1 MSTNA
6 AVSAISHPEGWHAIQ
21 WRHHH
26 RQVRKLQVRIA
37 KATSGKQWRRV
48 KSLQRMLVH
57 SFSAKA
63 LAVKRVT
70 ENPGRR
76 TPGIDRQT
84 WSTPESKWK
93 AIFQLS
99 RTGYKP
105 LPLRRIYIPKSNG
118 KSRPLG
124 IPAMRDRAMQALWL
138 LALDPVAES
147 TSDRNSYG
155 FRPLR
160 STADATGQIF
170 ICLGNRNTAEWVLE
184 GDIKGCFDN
193 ISHDWLLENIPMDRQ
208 ILRKWLKAGFMDKGI
223 IYATDSGTPQ
233 GSPISPVLSNMCLDG
248 LEQKLAEQFGQ
259 KNTAPARR
267 HKVNYVRFA
276 DDFICTGSSR
286 ELLEEKVKPIII
298 QFMAERG
305 LTLSEEKTIIT
316 HIDNGFDFLGRHIRK
331 YNGKLLIK
339 PSKKNLKNHL
349 DKVRTIIEKNQTVT
363 AAQLIIMLNPVI
375 RGWANYHRNIVAK
388 RAFNYVDNQIWRK
401 IWQWCKRR
409 HQNKGSG
416 WVYRKYFRYTRT
428 GTYRWLF
435 CGKDRNG
442 KIWELMLSSSVP
454 ISRHIKIKTEA
465 NFYNP
470 RWETYFEQR
479 QDKNWAESQ
488 KGKRKITAIWHR
500 QNHICPVCGQRFTK
514 ETGWH
519 IHHKVMK
526 ILGGGDE
533 PDNLMLLHPNCHR
546 QIHSNE
552 TGSREREFIK
562 A

>member
-1 MSTNA
+1 MSTSA

-37 KATSGKQWRRV
+37 KATSDKQWRRV
-48 KSLQRMLVH
+48 KSLQRMLVR

-76 TPGIDRQT
+76 TPGVDGQT

-93 AIFQLS
+93 AIFHLS

-155 FRPLR
+155 FHQLR

-170 ICLGNRNTAEWVLE
+170 ICLGNKNTAEWVLE

-208 ILRKWLKAGFMDKGI
+208 ILRKWLKAGFMDKGLLL
-223 IYATDSGTPQ
+223 ATGSGTPQ

-248 LEQKLAEQFGQ
+248 LEQKLTEQFGQ

-286 ELLEEKVKPIII
+286 ELLEEKVKLLII

-305 LTLSEEKTIIT
+305 LTLSEEKNIIT
-316 HIDNGFDFLGRHIRK
+316 HIDNGFDFLGRNIRK

-349 DKVRTIIEKNQTVT
+349 DKVRTIIEKHQMVT
-363 AAQLIIMLNPVI
+363 NIIYLLRVQEIVRILKAAINLGVD
-375 RGWANYHRNIVAK
+375 RVAGPA
-388 RAFNYVDNQIWRK
+388 R
-401 IWQWCKRR
+401 
-409 HQNKGSG
+409 
-416 WVYRKYFRYTRT
+416 
-428 GTYRWLF
+428 
-435 CGKDRNG
+435 
-442 KIWELMLSSSVP
+442 
-454 ISRHIKIKTEA
+454 
-465 NFYNP
+465 
-470 RWETYFEQR
+470 
-479 QDKNWAESQ
+479 
-488 KGKRKITAIWHR
+488 
-500 QNHICPVCGQRFTK
+500 
-514 ETGWH
+514 
-519 IHHKVMK
+519 
-526 ILGGGDE
+526 
-533 PDNLMLLHPNCHR
+533 
-546 QIHSNE
+546 
-552 TGSREREFIK
+552 
-562 A
+562 